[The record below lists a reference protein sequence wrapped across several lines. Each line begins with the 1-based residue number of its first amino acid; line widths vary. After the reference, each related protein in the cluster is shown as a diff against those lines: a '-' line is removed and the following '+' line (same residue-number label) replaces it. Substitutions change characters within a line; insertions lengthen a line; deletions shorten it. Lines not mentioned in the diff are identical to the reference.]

1 MKKLSLKSMVPH
13 FIAVLVFIVIS
24 FAYFSPLLEG
34 KRILQSDIVQFI
46 GMSKEV
52 VDFRE
57 ETGEEA
63 LWTNRMFGGMPA
75 YLISVVYPGNLFRF
89 VNRVVSLRFPVPA
102 RFLFLSLISF
112 YILLLAFRV
121 DPWLSIAGAL
131 AFGFST
137 YFFII
142 GGVGHN
148 SKAHAMAYMP
158 GIVAGIVLAFRG
170 KRWWGAAVAGVFLA
184 LQLYAGH
191 LQITYY
197 TAMVVL
203 LMGLA
208 YLVVA
213 VREQTFTRFLKT
225 AGALLFAALLAAGAN
240 ITSVLVT
247 AEYGKYSTRGE
258 SELTLDAE
266 NKTRGLD
273 KDYILNDYSYG
284 IKESMNLLIP
294 NFLGGKSVG
303 ELDESSS
310 TYKVL
315 RRQNPQA
322 ARQFIRNMPL
332 YWGEQRYTA
341 GPVYLGAVVV
351 FLFVLGMFL
360 VKGPVRWW
368 VAAAA
373 LLSLM
378 LAWGKHFYFLSD
390 LFIDYF
396 PGYSK
401 FRTVSMIL
409 VVMELV
415 VPLLGFLAVKQI
427 VEGKTGKDDF
437 WKAMKWSAGIVGGIT
452 LFFALFPGWLLNF
465 QGPVDQQL
473 QSAGWPDALIEALR
487 DDRKILLRKD
497 ALRSFIFVVFTFSLL
512 LAYHYKKISPAFFYV
527 TLAGLVL
534 IDLWPVNKRYLNNDF
549 FTSAREV
556 REPFRPTRADQ
567 QILQDT
573 TLNFRVMNLTVST
586 FNDASTSYF
595 HNSIGGYHGAK
606 MKRYQELIDRHISR
620 NNTQV
625 LNMLNTRYYIV
636 PDENN
641 QPQARFNPGA
651 LGNVWFVDSLR
662 WVENA
667 DEEIEALSDFDP
679 ATEAIIDQRFSEL
692 LAGYSPG
699 RDTAS
704 FIRLESYRPNKL
716 EYVYRSSKEQVAV
729 FSEIYYEKGW
739 ISAVDGEH
747 TPHFRVNYVL
757 RGMLLPAGE
766 HRLTFEFKP
775 RSYFVGEK
783 ISLASSV
790 LLLLFFLGMAVKEL
804 RTYTTHNLTQST

>member
-1 MKKLSLKSMVPH
+1 
-13 FIAVLVFIVIS
+13 
-24 FAYFSPLLEG
+24 
-34 KRILQSDIVQFI
+34 
-46 GMSKEV
+46 
-52 VDFRE
+52 
-57 ETGEEA
+57 
-63 LWTNRMFGGMPA
+63 
-75 YLISVVYPGNLFRF
+75 
-89 VNRVVSLRFPVPA
+89 
-102 RFLFLSLISF
+102 
-112 YILLLAFRV
+112 
-121 DPWLSIAGAL
+121 
-131 AFGFST
+131 
-137 YFFII
+137 
-142 GGVGHN
+142 
-148 SKAHAMAYMP
+148 
-158 GIVAGIVLAFRG
+158 
-170 KRWWGAAVAGVFLA
+170 
-184 LQLYAGH
+184 
-191 LQITYY
+191 
-197 TAMVVL
+197 
-203 LMGLA
+203 
-208 YLVVA
+208 
-213 VREQTFTRFLKT
+213 
-225 AGALLFAALLAAGAN
+225 
-240 ITSVLVT
+240 
-247 AEYGKYSTRGE
+247 
-258 SELTLDAE
+258 
-266 NKTRGLD
+266 
-273 KDYILNDYSYG
+273 
-284 IKESMNLLIP
+284 
-294 NFLGGKSVG
+294 
-303 ELDESSS
+303 
-310 TYKVL
+310 
-315 RRQNPQA
+315 
-322 ARQFIRNMPL
+322 
-332 YWGEQRYTA
+332 
-341 GPVYLGAVVV
+341 
-351 FLFVLGMFL
+351 
-360 VKGPVRWW
+360 

-378 LAWGKHFYFLSD
+378 LAWGKHFHFLSD

-409 VVMELV
+409 VIMELV

-427 VEGKTGKDDF
+427 VEGKTGKEDF

-473 QSAGWPDALIEALR
+473 QSAGWPNALMEALR
-487 DDRKILLRKD
+487 EDRKLLLRKD

-512 LAYHYKKISPAFFYV
+512 LGYHYKKISPAFFYV
-527 TLAGLVL
+527 ALAGLVL
-534 IDLWPVNKRYLNNDF
+534 IDLWPVNKRHLNNDF

-556 REPFRPTRADQ
+556 REPFRPTLADQ

-606 MKRYQELIDRHISR
+606 MRRYQELIDRHISR
-620 NNTQV
+620 NNPQV

-641 QPQARFNPGA
+641 QPQARLNTGA

-679 ATEAIIDQRFSEL
+679 ATEAIVDRRFSEML
-692 LAGYSPG
+692 EGYSPG

-739 ISAVDGEH
+739 ISAVDGERI
-747 TPHFRVNYVL
+747 PHFRVNYVL

-766 HRLTFEFKP
+766 HRVTFEFKP

-783 ISLASSV
+783 ISLASSA

-804 RTYTTHNLTQST
+804 RKYTTDNPTQST